1 MPIRVYIFTKYV
13 TPIFGYI
20 YKGKFS
26 IKPTH
31 PFLRKKWSKKLLL
44 FVLGISKALLIMK
57 AVPPTMNNASLW
69 CHFFVHFL
77 VYNNTMSFN
86 AFLDNMDTTGE
97 YSTKIQDV
105 MKNNHKTILYL
116 SFFISSNTRKIKG
129 QHGWFFYSKQ
139 NLAQCNASQFD
150 YS

>member
-1 MPIRVYIFTKYV
+1 MVFWNLICKYLCQSEYIFFENV
-13 TPIFGYI
+13 RPIFGYR

-105 MKNNHKTILYL
+105 MKNNHKNILCPPL
-116 SFFISSNTRKIKG
+116 FLFFKYTKN
-129 QHGWFFYSKQ
+129 
-139 NLAQCNASQFD
+139 
-150 YS
+150 

>member
-1 MPIRVYIFTKYV
+1 MFY
-13 TPIFGYI
+13 G

-105 MKNNHKTILYL
+105 TKNNHKTILCPPL
-116 SFFISSNTRKIKG
+116 FLFFKYTKN
-129 QHGWFFYSKQ
+129 
-139 NLAQCNASQFD
+139 
-150 YS
+150 

>member
-1 MPIRVYIFTKYV
+1 MLVRVYIFANYV
-13 TPIFGYI
+13 KPMFGYG

-105 MKNNHKTILYL
+105 MKNNHKTILCPPL
-116 SFFISSNTRKIKG
+116 FLFFKYTKN
-129 QHGWFFYSKQ
+129 
-139 NLAQCNASQFD
+139 
-150 YS
+150 

>member
-1 MPIRVYIFTKYV
+1 MFYFAIHSKKLFWYFEIWYVNTYVNQSIYFSKYV
-13 TPIFGYI
+13 RPIFGYR

-105 MKNNHKTILYL
+105 MKNNHKTILCPPL
-116 SFFISSNTRKIKG
+116 FLFFKYTKN
-129 QHGWFFYSKQ
+129 
-139 NLAQCNASQFD
+139 
-150 YS
+150 

>member
-1 MPIRVYIFTKYV
+1 MPIRVYIFTKNVCLTNIWLHIQRKILNQTY
-13 TPIFGYI
+13 
-20 YKGKFS
+20 S
-26 IKPTH
+26 S
-31 PFLRKKWSKKLLL
+31 FLRKKWSKKLLL

-105 MKNNHKTILYL
+105 MKNNHKTILCPPL
-116 SFFISSNTRKIKG
+116 FLFFKYTKN
-129 QHGWFFYSKQ
+129 
-139 NLAQCNASQFD
+139 
-150 YS
+150 

>member
-1 MPIRVYIFTKYV
+1 
-13 TPIFGYI
+13 
-20 YKGKFS
+20 
-26 IKPTH
+26 
-31 PFLRKKWSKKLLL
+31 
-44 FVLGISKALLIMK
+44 MK

-105 MKNNHKTILYL
+105 MKNNHKTILCL
-116 SFFISSNTRKIKG
+116 PLFFLQIHEKLKVNMVDFSTQNKI
-129 QHGWFFYSKQ
+129 
-139 NLAQCNASQFD
+139 
-150 YS
+150 

>member
-1 MPIRVYIFTKYV
+1 
-13 TPIFGYI
+13 
-20 YKGKFS
+20 
-26 IKPTH
+26 
-31 PFLRKKWSKKLLL
+31 
-44 FVLGISKALLIMK
+44 MK

-105 MKNNHKTILYL
+105 MKITILYLSNKTILYL
-116 SFFISSNTRKIKG
+116 PFFISSNTRKIKG
-129 QHGWFFYSKQ
+129 QHG
-139 NLAQCNASQFD
+139 
-150 YS
+150 